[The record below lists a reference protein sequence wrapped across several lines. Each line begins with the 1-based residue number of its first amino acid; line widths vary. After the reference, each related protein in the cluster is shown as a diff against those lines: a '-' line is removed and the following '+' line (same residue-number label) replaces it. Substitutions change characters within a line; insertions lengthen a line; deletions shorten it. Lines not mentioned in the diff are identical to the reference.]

1 MEIFEFSRQCLSP
14 SLAAAGNPG
23 LATGGQTSDVRRRTR
38 RKCYGGQK
46 SCREHSA
53 SETSLRAEPS
63 SGNRRLRELDW
74 KSLPCTELP
83 RPSFYSDEW
92 RRKQK
97 LPAAKEVFEVQAVGW
112 GLKSVEKLPPALRP
126 DPGFR
131 RFIRSRPDFL
141 MLDALGNAQGFDD
154 SKAAVLRYLS
164 RCPQGDGWIRF
175 GTRAGASAD
184 VGRALA
190 LLGTRAAGDQGRT
203 RPNRSNYGSR
213 DSGAE
218 ANRNLQFE
226 ASAEPGP
233 GCRKLRRSAN
243 FSQVAFNRSSASYK
257 ILQCFLGKPFGYG
270 LAKVWLRFGYTVE
283 FDRSTEKPENRL
295 QIPIRFSNKTPFGL
309 LENGF

>member
-1 MEIFEFSRQCLSP
+1 
-14 SLAAAGNPG
+14 
-23 LATGGQTSDVRRRTR
+23 
-38 RKCYGGQK
+38 
-46 SCREHSA
+46 
-53 SETSLRAEPS
+53 
-63 SGNRRLRELDW
+63 
-74 KSLPCTELP
+74 
-83 RPSFYSDEW
+83 
-92 RRKQK
+92 
-97 LPAAKEVFEVQAVGW
+97 
-112 GLKSVEKLPPALRP
+112 
-126 DPGFR
+126 
-131 RFIRSRPDFL
+131 

-270 LAKVWLRFGYTVE
+270 VNPDGTKKWAFATGLYVYSSPAIGADGTIY
-283 FDRSTEKPENRL
+283 FDSGDGNLYAVGVGKAGAL
-295 QIPIRFSNKTPFGL
+295 KLKITPFSLKFPKTTVGTPSKPKTVKVSNPKGNKRPEL
-309 LENGF
+309 VGVISSDPPVFAETNTCPASLAAGAFCTISVTFNPSMATTQIGMLPITDNAEGSPQAVPLSGTGK

>member
-1 MEIFEFSRQCLSP
+1 MAARNPAESIQHRRPRCARNPAVVIAACENSIGSPCRAQSYRGHRFTRMNGGASRSYP
-14 SLAAAGNPG
+14 RPKKSSKFRRSAGDSNR
-23 LATGGQTSDVRRRTR
+23 S
-38 RKCYGGQK
+38 K
-46 SCREHSA
+46 SC
-53 SETSLRAEPS
+53 
-63 SGNRRLRELDW
+63 
-74 KSLPCTELP
+74 LP
-83 RPSFYSDEW
+83 RCG
-92 RRKQK
+92 RT
-97 LPAAKEVFEVQAVGW
+97 PASAA
-112 GLKSVEKLPPALRP
+112 
-126 DPGFR
+126 
-131 RFIRSRPDFL
+131 FIRSRPDFL

>member
-1 MEIFEFSRQCLSP
+1 
-14 SLAAAGNPG
+14 
-23 LATGGQTSDVRRRTR
+23 
-38 RKCYGGQK
+38 
-46 SCREHSA
+46 
-53 SETSLRAEPS
+53 
-63 SGNRRLRELDW
+63 
-74 KSLPCTELP
+74 
-83 RPSFYSDEW
+83 
-92 RRKQK
+92 
-97 LPAAKEVFEVQAVGW
+97 
-112 GLKSVEKLPPALRP
+112 
-126 DPGFR
+126 
-131 RFIRSRPDFL
+131 
-141 MLDALGNAQGFDD
+141 MLDALGNAQCFDD